1 MTRQKIEARDQK
13 LEQLESDN
21 WDLTVPS
28 VAKFE
33 QVAQFVTERIA
44 ELLCTQVL
52 VVDERGVAI
61 AHSTHYLQEGMPIK
75 AGFAMG
81 SGGAGGAGVAEGEF
95 LIQYPESKIQNPLA
109 PNPQPLAPHTLRVP
123 IRCNGHSGEVMIA
136 PCEQGETI
144 SPRFAQMLVEMLVNQ
159 TAVVAQLPSQHELKN
174 KFIHDLL
181 RGSTLASSDILRQGQ
196 LLGMDF
202 TRPRAVVLIDAA
214 EYILEPQHIAS
225 FNSETLIWQRAQCII
240 NSIVSFFHLPN
251 DTICAYIGDGEVA
264 VLKASSTQDLAV
276 WAGRE
281 DSPSQ
286 SIPSWA
292 NLSALKRASGAL
304 LTRLR
309 CDTKAAISIGIGR
322 HHPRIEGLAK
332 SYQDARAALLLGRR
346 FHGTNQVH
354 CLDELG
360 IAAFVGI
367 ADESTKID
375 LAKHLL
381 SPLDQES
388 DLLTTLDAFFRENCC
403 PSTTA
408 NRLSIHRNTLSYRL
422 DKISWLT
429 GLDPRRFDDAMQ
441 IRLALLLRC
450 L

>member
-1 MTRQKIEARDQK
+1 MAIVTGQFER
-13 LEQLESDN
+13 
-21 WDLTVPS
+21 
-28 VAKFE
+28 VAH
-33 QVAQFVTERIA
+33 FVSERIA
-44 ELLCTQVL
+44 ELLCTQVII
-52 VVDERGVAI
+52 VDEQGVAI
-61 AHSTHYLQEGMPIK
+61 AIG
-75 AGFAMG
+75 
-81 SGGAGGAGVAEGEF
+81 GGANHKLLLHNKVTIPNSEF
-95 LIQYPESKIQNPLA
+95 S
-109 PNPQPLAPHTLRVP
+109 LRVP
-123 IRCNGHSGEVMIA
+123 ICCNGHSGKVMIA
-136 PCEQGETI
+136 ESEQSETI
-144 SPRFAQMLVEMLVNQ
+144 SPRLLQMLVEMLVSQ
-159 TAVVAQLPSQHELKN
+159 TAVVAQLPSQDELKN

-181 RGSTLASSDILRQGQ
+181 CGSTLAEADILRQGQ

-202 TRPRAVVLIDAA
+202 SRPRAVILIDAA
-214 EYILEPQHIAS
+214 EYILAAQHIAS
-225 FNSETLIWQRAQCII
+225 VNSEWIWQRAQFII

-251 DTICAYIGDGEVA
+251 DTICAYIGDGEIA
-264 VLKASSTQDLAV
+264 VLKASSTQDLNV
-276 WAGRE
+276 WAKLE

-286 SIPSWA
+286 SVPSWA
-292 NLSALKRASGAL
+292 NLSALKRAGAAL

-309 CDTKAAISIGIGR
+309 CDTKVAISLGIGR
-322 HHPRIEGLAK
+322 HHPGIQGLAK
-332 SYQDARAALLLGRR
+332 SYQDARAALSLGRR

-381 SPLDQES
+381 SPLDQET
-388 DLLTTLDAFFRENCC
+388 DLLTTLDAFFKENCC

-408 NRLSIHRNTLSYRL
+408 NKLSIHRNTLSYRL